1 MNIIRDIQEMKEFSL
16 ELRFR
21 RETIGFVPT
30 MGYLHRGHLE
40 LVRRALAENDATVV
54 SIFVNPAQFGP
65 SEDFDTYPRDEDRDL
80 QLLKELGVDCVFIPS
95 ERVIYPE
102 GYSTYVHVERLTDYL
117 CGAKRPG
124 HFKGVATVVTKLFNI
139 VSPDRAYFGQKD
151 AQQFRVLR
159 RMVIDLNMNVEMV
172 EIPTVREEDGLAMSS
187 RNRYMSN
194 SERREALLIREAL
207 DKGLEMIRE
216 GTHSVSGIRDEL
228 GRILRKGKH
237 VFVDYIEIVDEKNL
251 SPVERLDNDVI
262 LAIAVF
268 VGKTRLI
275 DNEIMRVRE

>member
-139 VSPDRAYFGQKD
+139 ISPDRAYFGQKD

-159 RMVIDLNMNVEMV
+159 RMVLDLNMNVEMV

-275 DNEIMRVRE
+275 DNEIIRVRE

>member
-1 MNIIRDIQEMKEFSL
+1 MNIIRDVQKMKEYSL
-16 ELRFR
+16 ELRLR

-40 LVRRALAENDATVV
+40 LVKRALAENDVTVV
-54 SIFVNPAQFGP
+54 SIFVNPTQFGP
-65 SEDFDTYPRDEDRDL
+65 GEDFDTYPRDEARDL
-80 QLLKELGVDCVFIPS
+80 QLLEELGVDCVFVPS
-95 ERVIYPE
+95 EHEIYPE

-124 HFKGVATVVTKLFNI
+124 HFRGVATVVTKLFNI
-139 VSPDRAYFGQKD
+139 VSPEKAYFGQKD

-159 RMVIDLNMNVEMV
+159 RMVLDLNMSVTMV

-187 RNRYMSN
+187 RNRYLSK
-194 SERREALLIREAL
+194 SERKEALLIREAL
-207 DKGLEMIRE
+207 DRGLQMIKE
-216 GTHSVSGIRDEL
+216 GTYSVSEIRDEL

-251 SPVERLDNDVI
+251 NPVERLDNDVI
-262 LAIAVF
+262 LAIAV
-268 VGKTRLI
+268 
-275 DNEIMRVRE
+275 

>member
-1 MNIIRDIQEMKEFSL
+1 MNIIRNIQEMKECSL

-139 VSPDRAYFGQKD
+139 ISPDRAYFGQKD

-159 RMVIDLNMNVEMV
+159 RMVLDLNMNVEMV

-275 DNEIMRVRE
+275 DNEIIRVRE

>member
-159 RMVIDLNMNVEMV
+159 RMALDLNMNVEMV

-187 RNRYMSN
+187 RNRYLSN

-207 DKGLEMIRE
+207 DKGLEMIME

-275 DNEIMRVRE
+275 DNEIIRVRE

>member
-40 LVRRALAENDATVV
+40 LVRRALAENNATVV

-275 DNEIMRVRE
+275 DNEIIRVRE

>member
-1 MNIIRDIQEMKEFSL
+1 MNIIRDVQKMKEYSL
-16 ELRFR
+16 ELRLR
-21 RETIGFVPT
+21 RKTIGFVPT

-40 LVRRALAENDATVV
+40 LVKRALAENDVTVV
-54 SIFVNPAQFGP
+54 SIFVNPTQFGP
-65 SEDFDTYPRDEDRDL
+65 GEDFDTYPRDEARDL
-80 QLLKELGVDCVFIPS
+80 QLLEELGVDCVFVPS
-95 ERVIYPE
+95 EHEIYPE

-124 HFKGVATVVTKLFNI
+124 HFRGVATVVTKLFNI
-139 VSPDRAYFGQKD
+139 VSPEKAYFGQKD

-159 RMVIDLNMNVEMV
+159 RMVLDLNMSVTMV

-187 RNRYMSN
+187 RNRYLSK
-194 SERREALLIREAL
+194 SERKEALLIREAL
-207 DKGLEMIRE
+207 DRGLQMIKE
-216 GTHSVSGIRDEL
+216 GTYSVSEIRDEL

-251 SPVERLDNDVI
+251 NPVERLDNDVI

-275 DNEIMRVRE
+275 DNEVIRVRE

>member
-1 MNIIRDIQEMKEFSL
+1 MNIIRDIQEMKECSL

-40 LVRRALAENDATVV
+40 LVRRALAENNATVV

-159 RMVIDLNMNVEMV
+159 RMVLDLNMNVEMV

-187 RNRYMSN
+187 RNRYLSN

-207 DKGLEMIRE
+207 DKGLEMIME

-228 GRILRKGKH
+228 GKILRKGKH

-275 DNEIMRVRE
+275 DNEVIRVRE

>member
-1 MNIIRDIQEMKEFSL
+1 MNIIRDVQKMKEYSL
-16 ELRFR
+16 ELRLR

-40 LVRRALAENDATVV
+40 LVKRALAENDVTVV
-54 SIFVNPAQFGP
+54 SIFVNPTQFGP
-65 SEDFDTYPRDEDRDL
+65 GEDFDTYPRDEARDL
-80 QLLKELGVDCVFIPS
+80 QLLEELGVDCVFVPS
-95 ERVIYPE
+95 EHEIYPE

-124 HFKGVATVVTKLFNI
+124 HFRGVATVVTKLFNI
-139 VSPDRAYFGQKD
+139 VSPEKAYFGQKD

-159 RMVIDLNMNVEMV
+159 RMVLDLNMSVTMV

-187 RNRYMSN
+187 RNRYLSK
-194 SERREALLIREAL
+194 SERKEALLIREAL
-207 DKGLEMIRE
+207 DRGLQMIKE
-216 GTHSVSGIRDEL
+216 GTYSVSEIRDEL

-251 SPVERLDNDVI
+251 NPVERLDNDVI

-275 DNEIMRVRE
+275 DNEVIRVRE

>member
-159 RMVIDLNMNVEMV
+159 RMVLDLNMNVEMV

-275 DNEIMRVRE
+275 DNEIIRVRE

>member
-40 LVRRALAENDATVV
+40 LVRRSLAENNATVV

-139 VSPDRAYFGQKD
+139 ISPDRAYFGQKD

-159 RMVIDLNMNVEMV
+159 RMVLDLNMNVEMV

-275 DNEIMRVRE
+275 DNEIIRVRE

>member
-139 VSPDRAYFGQKD
+139 ISPDRAYFGQKD

-275 DNEIMRVRE
+275 DNEIIRVRE

>member
-275 DNEIMRVRE
+275 DNEIIRVRE